1 MIQFIKIV
9 SYGGVFMVDRTKT
22 HIVQAFNRLI
32 SKMDFEHITAIKIAD
47 EANISK
53 ATFYRYFKDKYEV
66 MNYNY
71 KSLLDQLLQLES
83 CKDYRTLFYHLF
95 YVAEKEWSYL
105 RHAFSTVGVNSF
117 SNFIFEYS
125 RMTVLTITK
134 MNRNGSGFTSTEE
147 LQIDVFCNGICYM
160 YTKWTFGKYRCSA
173 SESADALFELMPET
187 LRYYWFL

>member
-1 MIQFIKIV
+1 
-9 SYGGVFMVDRTKT
+9 MVDRTRN

-32 SKMDFEHITAIKIAD
+32 SKMDFEQITAIKIAD

-53 ATFYRYFKDKYEV
+53 STFYRYFKDKYEV

-95 YVAEKEWSYL
+95 YIAEKEWADL

-125 RMTVLTITK
+125 RMTALTITK
-134 MNRNGSGFTSTEE
+134 MNRNGSGFTAAEE
-147 LQIDVFCNGICYM
+147 LQIDVFCNGISYM
-160 YTKWTFGKYRCSA
+160 YMKWTYGKYRCPA
-173 SESADALFELMPET
+173 SEAADALFELMPET